1 MEICPICDEG
11 IGDPVLDCSICERDF
26 CSTGSCTA
34 NFEITLIFESGK
46 KEKLRLSS
54 CKECG
59 FYYSHEEIVKEYSTS
74 RDKVIEIED
83 SVSGRDFDPSYAFD

>member
-11 IGDPVLDCSICERDF
+11 MEDPVLDCSICKRNF
-26 CSTGSCTA
+26 CPSCA
-34 NFEITLIFESGK
+34 VIFEITIIFESGK

-59 FYYSHEEIVKEYSTS
+59 FDYSHEEIVKEYSTS

-83 SVSGRDFDPSYAFD
+83 SVSGRDFDSSYAFD